1 VRAAA
6 VLSLLLAAPAAARA
20 EVGSVPAGEAAVDLV
35 RNFWDLVASQQGEGR
50 PSRPEPQAIAPAPQ
64 GTPAVDLSDL
74 SRPTEIESRLKTA
87 LAPRDGAIRA
97 TVAGGSARLGDYR
110 IGSAEAIDGHLLVVQ
125 GDADVYGRLN
135 GNLVTVDGDVI
146 VHPGALVS
154 GDILTLGGTVHD
166 MGGEIGGEARTLRN
180 TSIVAPLRA
189 AAGAPAPSALET
201 IGRRLAGVLGV
212 FLTLAT
218 LGFGLVM
225 FARPNLEVIS
235 DTASHSFGRA
245 FVTGLLGQILVLPTF
260 GMLIVGLILSV
271 AGILLLPFAVAVYA
285 LLVIVGALGGFLG
298 VAHAMGETYTRRR
311 MAMGALVGSPNSY
324 RFLVVGLGAVA
335 VLWVAWSLF
344 GWVPVAGTLIG
355 GAAFLATWLLA
366 TAGFGAA
373 LLSRA
378 GIRENFA
385 GRLIPPE
392 ALTDEYLWATP
403 QFGVP
408 AARRPGGRTP
418 TRGL

>member
-1 VRAAA
+1 MRAAA
-6 VLSLLLAAPAAARA
+6 AAALLSALPAAARA
-20 EVGSVPAGEAAVDLV
+20 EPASLPAGEAAVELV
-35 RNFWDLVASQQGEGR
+35 RNFWDLVGSQQGEAR
-50 PSRPEPQAIAPAPQ
+50 RVRPEPQALEPSPQ
-64 GTPAVDLSDL
+64 GTPPVDLSDL
-74 SRPTEIESRLKTA
+74 SRPTEIESRLQAA
-87 LAPRDGAIRA
+87 LAPRDGAIRI
-97 TVAGGSARLGDYR
+97 TVPGGTARLGDFR
-110 IGSAEAIDGHLLVVQ
+110 IGSAEPLEGHLLVVQ

-146 VHPGALVS
+146 VHPGALVA
-154 GDILTLGGTVHD
+154 GDILALGGEVYD
-166 MGGEIGGEARTLRN
+166 RGGEIGGEVRTLRA
-180 TSIVAPLRA
+180 TSIVAPLA
-189 AAGAPAPSALET
+189 AAAPAERGILAT
-201 IGRRLAGVLGV
+201 VGGRLAGVLGV
-212 FLTLAT
+212 FLTLAA

-235 DTASHSFGRA
+235 DTVSFSFGRA
-245 FVTGLLGQILVLPTF
+245 FFTGLLGQILVIPTF

-271 AGILLLPFAVAVYA
+271 AGILLLPFAVAVYT
-285 LLVIVGALGGFLG
+285 LLVIVGALGGFLA

-311 MAMGALVGSPNSY
+311 MAMGAVIGSPNSY
-324 RFLVVGLGAVA
+324 RYLVVGLGALA
-335 VLWVAWSLF
+335 VLWLAWSLF
-344 GWVPVAGTLIG
+344 GWVPIAGTLIG